1 MRPVNTMKTL
11 ASSPRAKEKPN
22 IVVVGAGAIG
32 LSMAGWVFPF
42 NENLSILARG
52 ESVSTIRMQG
62 VQLCQKGIKP
72 IIVPVR
78 VIETLGEVAPPD
90 LLVLTVKNYD
100 LDRTTRA
107 LRGQLGNRQP
117 IVVSLANGVENRQIL
132 PKYFRRVVYGVVCY
146 NAWREGPGRVEFIKR
161 GFIIVGTPDNK
172 LQRELHCVKDAF
184 SLALECVVT
193 DRLRDA
199 AYCKLGLNL
208 MNSVMTL
215 VGFRKRELDSDKIL
229 VHMTTRLLWEG
240 VEVLQAA
247 GIKQHHIGSMPSWDQ
262 IRTAVN
268 IPESPANPLYDFII
282 NRVGPTSMTQDVF
295 GGKTTTELESLNGYM
310 LELARKFGVPMPIN
324 QSVYDIAK
332 ERFGANFKPIS
343 EIELW
348 EMINE
353 RISQRRT

>member
-1 MRPVNTMKTL
+1 MMKTL
-11 ASSPRAKEKPN
+11 TDPYSAKEKPN

-32 LSMAGWVFPF
+32 LSVAGWIFPF
-42 NENLSILARG
+42 NENLSLLARG
-52 ESVSTIRMQG
+52 MSVSAIRKHG
-62 VQLCQKGIKP
+62 VRLCQRGIKP
-72 IIVPVR
+72 FTVPVR

-100 LDRTTRA
+100 LERTALA
-107 LRGQLGNRQP
+107 LRGQLGDFQP
-117 IVVSLANGVENRQIL
+117 VVVSLANGVENQRIL
-132 PKYFRRVVYGVVCY
+132 PKHFGRVVYGVVCY
-146 NAWREGPGRVEFIKR
+146 NAWREGPGRVGYIKR
-161 GFIIVGTPDNK
+161 GFIIVGTPDNR
-172 LQRELHCVKDAF
+172 LQAELCCVKDAF

-193 DRLRDA
+193 NRLRDA
-199 AYCKLGLNL
+199 AYCKLGINL
-208 MNSVMTL
+208 LNSVMAL
-215 VGFRKRELDSDKIL
+215 VGFRKRELESDKVL

-247 GIKQHHIGSMPSWDQ
+247 GIKQHDIGSMPSWDQ

-268 IPESPANPLYDFII
+268 IPESPTNPLYDFII

-324 QSVYDIAK
+324 QAVYDIAK
-332 ERFGANFKPIS
+332 ERFGANFKPLS
-343 EIELW
+343 EIDLW

-353 RISQRRT
+353 KISQGRI